1 MSRERKIKRLNIWE
15 KYEKKPKPRELTREE
30 KEKLRQEQQGQVR
43 HTTGEKPTGRKPEE
57 QPTPR
62 WEPRGWEPKKLNR
75 EVIAKLVAW
84 HLREDPKIKKLA
96 EEVAQKVIV
105 RILPEITEL
114 VISQM
119 VKVIHNA
126 VLKGA
131 KVEIRGLAT
140 WRTKNGKIKAKNHI
154 KPKPPTQP

>member
-1 MSRERKIKRLNIWE
+1 MGRKRKIKRLNIWE

-30 KEKLRQEQQGQVR
+30 KEKLKQEQQGEIRQA
-43 HTTGEKPTGRKPEE
+43 TEEKEE

-62 WEPRGWEPKKLNR
+62 WEPRGWEPRKLNR
-75 EVIAKLVAW
+75 ERIANLIVW
-84 HLREDPKIKKLA
+84 HLREDPKLKKLV
-96 EEVAQKVIV
+96 EEITQKVILRV
-105 RILPEITEL
+105 LPEITEL
-114 VISQM
+114 VLSQM

-140 WRTKNGKIKAKNHI
+140 WRTKNGKIKVKNHI
-154 KPKPPTQP
+154 KPKQTHQP

>member
-1 MSRERKIKRLNIWE
+1 MENKKPKTKRWNRWE
-15 KYEKKPKPRELTREE
+15 KDEKKPVYRELTKEE
-30 KEKLRQEQQGQVR
+30 KERLRQEQQRQIGNA
-43 HTTGEKPTGRKPEE
+43 TEKKPEE

-75 EVIAKLVAW
+75 ERIANLIAW

-105 RILPEITEL
+105 RVLPEITEL

-140 WRTKNGKIKAKNHI
+140 WRTRNGKIKVKNHI
-154 KPKPPTQP
+154 KPKQPNQLP

>member
-1 MSRERKIKRLNIWE
+1 MGRKRKIKRLNIWE

-30 KEKLRQEQQGQVR
+30 KEKLRQQQEEIR
-43 HTTGEKPTGRKPEE
+43 HASEGKPEE

-62 WEPRGWEPKKLNR
+62 WEPRKLNR
-75 EVIAKLVAW
+75 ESIANLIIW

-96 EEVAQKVIV
+96 EEVAQKVILRV
-105 RILPEITEL
+105 LPKITEL

-140 WRTKNGKIKAKNHI
+140 WKTSKGRVKVKNHI
-154 KPKPPTQP
+154 KPKQPNQP

>member
-1 MSRERKIKRLNIWE
+1 MESKKPKTIRWNRWE
-15 KYEKKPKPRELTREE
+15 KEEKKPKPRELTREE
-30 KEKLRQEQQGQVR
+30 KEKLRQEQQGQIR
-43 HTTGEKPTGRKPEE
+43 HATEEKEE
-57 QPTPR
+57 QPR

-84 HLREDPKIKKLA
+84 YLREDPKLKKLA
-96 EEVAQKVIV
+96 EEIAQKMII
-105 RILPEITEL
+105 RMLPEITEI

-126 VLKGA
+126 VLNGA

-140 WRTKNGKIKAKNHI
+140 WRTSKGRVRVRNHI
-154 KPKPPTQP
+154 KPKKTP

>member
-1 MSRERKIKRLNIWE
+1 MGRKRKIKRLNIWE

-30 KEKLRQEQQGQVR
+30 KEKLRQQQEEIR
-43 HTTGEKPTGRKPEE
+43 HASEGKPEE

-62 WEPRGWEPKKLNR
+62 WEPRKLNR
-75 EVIAKLVAW
+75 ESIANLIIW

-96 EEVAQKVIV
+96 EEVAQKVILRV
-105 RILPEITEL
+105 LPKITEL

-140 WRTKNGKIKAKNHI
+140 WRTKNGKIKVKNHI

>member
-1 MSRERKIKRLNIWE
+1 MENKKTKRWNRWE
-15 KYEKKPKPRELTREE
+15 KDEKKPKPRELTREE
-30 KEKLRQEQQGQVR
+30 KEKLRQQQQGQIR
-43 HTTGEKPTGRKPEE
+43 HATEEKQEK

-62 WEPRGWEPKKLNR
+62 WEPRGWEPKTLNK

-84 HLREDPKIKKLA
+84 YLREDPKVKKLV
-96 EEVAQKVIV
+96 EEVTQKVIL
-105 RILPEITEL
+105 RTLPKITEI

-119 VKVIHNA
+119 VRVIHNA

-140 WRTKNGKIKAKNHI
+140 WRTSRGRVKVRNHI
-154 KPKPPTQP
+154 KPPKTP

>member
-1 MSRERKIKRLNIWE
+1 MERKRKIKRLNIWE

-30 KEKLRQEQQGQVR
+30 KEKLRQQQQEQPKW
-43 HTTGEKPTGRKPEE
+43 E
-57 QPTPR
+57 PTPR
-62 WEPRGWEPKKLNR
+62 KLNR
-75 EVIAKLVAW
+75 ESIANLIIW

-96 EEVAQKVIV
+96 EEVAQKVILRV
-105 RILPEITEL
+105 LPKITEL

-140 WRTKNGKIKAKNHI
+140 WKTSKGRVKVKNHI
-154 KPKPPTQP
+154 KPKQPNQP

>member
-1 MSRERKIKRLNIWE
+1 MGKKPKRWNRWE
-15 KYEKKPKPRELTREE
+15 KDEKKPKPRELTREE
-30 KEKLRQEQQGQVR
+30 KEKLRQQQEHIR
-43 HTTGEKPTGRKPEE
+43 HASEEKPEE
-57 QPTPR
+57 QPTPTLR
-62 WEPRGWEPKKLNR
+62 WEPRGWEPRKLNR

-84 HLREDPKIKKLA
+84 YLREDTKLKKLV
-96 EEVAQKVIV
+96 EEITQKVILRV
-105 RILPEITEL
+105 LPEITEL

-140 WRTKNGKIKAKNHI
+140 WKTKNGKIKIKNHI
-154 KPKPPTQP
+154 KPKQPNQP

>member
-1 MSRERKIKRLNIWE
+1 MGKKPKRWNRWE
-15 KYEKKPKPRELTREE
+15 KDEKKPKPRELTREE
-30 KEKLRQEQQGQVR
+30 KERLKQEQADLR
-43 HTTGEKPTGRKPEE
+43 HATEDKPQE
-57 QPTPR
+57 QPIR
-62 WEPRGWEPKKLNR
+62 WEPRGWEPRKLNR

-84 HLREDPKIKKLA
+84 HLREDPKLKKLV
-96 EEVAQKVIV
+96 EEITQKVILRV
-105 RILPEITEL
+105 LPEITEL

-140 WRTKNGKIKAKNHI
+140 WRTKNGKIKVKNHI
-154 KPKPPTQP
+154 KPKQPNQP

>member
-1 MSRERKIKRLNIWE
+1 MGKKPKRWNRWE
-15 KYEKKPKPRELTREE
+15 KDEKKPKPRELTREE
-30 KEKLRQEQQGQVR
+30 KEKLRQQQEHIR
-43 HTTGEKPTGRKPEE
+43 HASEEKPEE
-57 QPTPR
+57 QPTPTLR
-62 WEPRGWEPKKLNR
+62 WEPRGWEPRKLNR

-84 HLREDPKIKKLA
+84 YLREDTKLKKLV
-96 EEVAQKVIV
+96 EEITQKVILRV
-105 RILPEITEL
+105 LPEITEL

-140 WRTKNGKIKAKNHI
+140 WKTKNGKIKVKNHI
-154 KPKPPTQP
+154 KPKQPNQP